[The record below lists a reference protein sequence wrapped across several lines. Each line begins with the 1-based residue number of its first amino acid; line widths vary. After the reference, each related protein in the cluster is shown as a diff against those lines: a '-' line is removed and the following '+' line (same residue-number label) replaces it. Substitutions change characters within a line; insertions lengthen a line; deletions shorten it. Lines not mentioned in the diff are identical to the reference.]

1 MHRSLF
7 GYILE
12 LLGASEDAAVLLPLR
27 LAPHD
32 HLHVE
37 HRLELLLIYWVVR
50 AAVQVR
56 GLQQARVRHV
66 RRVVLFPGF
75 FR

>member
-7 GYILE
+7 GYILK
-12 LLGASEDAAVLLPLR
+12 LLRASEDAAVLLPLR

-37 HRLELLLIYWVVR
+37 HRLELLRIYWVVR

-56 GLQQARVRHV
+56 GLQQGRVG
-66 RRVVLFPGF
+66 RV
-75 FR
+75 